1 MTSYLIHIMMKST
14 TCAVIRGTSLDDVV
28 SSSSHDDVK
37 LHVIG
42 GAVLEEI
49 VSSSSHDDVKLL
61 VIGGA
66 VIDDIVSSS
75 SHDDVNLL
83 VIGGAVL
90 DDAVVWPLGAGDVL
104 VLVRGEGEEALAVVQ
119 SVLSAG
125 VAAWQRRDGG
135 KWVGRGN
142 LKG

>member
-1 MTSYLIHIMMKST
+1 MTLYPVHVTMTSTYLWQGAKTSYLIHIMMKST
-14 TCAVIRGTSLDDVV
+14 TCAVIRGTCRPRRCRI
-28 SSSSHDDVK
+28 K
-37 LHVIG
+37 
-42 GAVLEEI
+42 
-49 VSSSSHDDVKLL
+49 
-61 VIGGA
+61 
-66 VIDDIVSSS
+66 SS